1 MSLVLPFIAPV
12 NGITFHLGQA
22 KLAKEGD
29 LITIKHASS
38 NTYDSKAMEIIH
50 QGNAIGFL
58 PKEIAHRLFDQGLKT
73 FSGIIAQ
80 VLSSEKGFGLRV
92 KVLSVAED
100 AKESFVEPHQSE
112 LYISNRQ
119 GRLLGKYHSNDNER
133 VSVLHTSGRIISYPI
148 PLTNFSTNLLITS

>member
-29 LITIKHASS
+29 LITIKHDSS
-38 NTYDSKAMEIIH
+38 NTYDFKAMEIIH

-58 PKEIAHRLFDQGLKT
+58 PKEIAHRLFDNGLKT

-92 KVLSVAED
+92 KVLSSED
-100 AKESFVEPHQSE
+100 AVRDPAIENHQRE

-119 GRLLGKYHSNDNER
+119 GRLLGKYHSSDNEK
-133 VSVLHTSGRIISYPI
+133 VNVLHSSGRIIAYPI
-148 PLTNFSTNLLITS
+148 PLTNFSTNLLTTS